1 MQSTNVRLCNFAPNV
16 FPFQAR
22 HLSTSSAAAQLVK
35 PPVQIFGLEGRYACA
50 LYSAASK
57 TKALE
62 AVEKDLKGLQREM
75 RGDQGLRDLLINPTI
90 KRSLK
95 ASALSEVS
103 AKVKFNAATGNL
115 LTLLAEN
122 GRLGRLD
129 GIVNAYS
136 LIMAAERG
144 EVVCEVTTA
153 RALDDSQRKQLEGAL
168 KVIDPW
174 FILYIMTNI
183 ILSFVNTVVPE
194 TKPEHSADCQG
205 RPIFDWWN
213 DCLDW

>member
-1 MQSTNVRLCNFAPNV
+1 M
-16 FPFQAR
+16 
-22 HLSTSSAAAQLVK
+22 
-35 PPVQIFGLEGRYACA
+35 EGRYACA

-75 RGDQGLRDLLINPTI
+75 RADVHLRDLLINPTI

-95 ASALSEVS
+95 ASALKDASS
-103 AKVKFNAATGNL
+103 RVKFNAATGNL

-144 EVVCEVTTA
+144 EVVCEVITA
-153 RALDDSQRKQLEGAL
+153 KALDDSQRKQLESAL
-168 KVIDPW
+168 KVNGAVVDFGNEMPNSF
-174 FILYIMTNI
+174 FISLC
-183 ILSFVNTVVPE
+183 SR
-194 TKPEHSADCQG
+194 S
-205 RPIFDWWN
+205 
-213 DCLDW
+213 